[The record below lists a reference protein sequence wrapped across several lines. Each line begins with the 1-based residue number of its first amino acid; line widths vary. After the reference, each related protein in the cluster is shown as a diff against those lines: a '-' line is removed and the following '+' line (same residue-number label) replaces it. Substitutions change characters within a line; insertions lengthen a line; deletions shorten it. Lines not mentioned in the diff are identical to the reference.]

1 MLMLHDRVNDM
12 DKYNE
17 ILRVFIESIVDCHVP
32 IDVGSKIQRI
42 PFYVAMMM
50 GDQAQRETYAR
61 VLLAISCDGLG
72 DDISKRISNTNAI
85 YFNEDMCTRIL

>member
-50 GDQAQRETYAR
+50 GDQA
-61 VLLAISCDGLG
+61 
-72 DDISKRISNTNAI
+72 
-85 YFNEDMCTRIL
+85 